1 MANEY
6 TIGQKISGIGA
17 ALSGQVPQFQQQMEQ
32 LDEKRMEAMYKDAGA
47 AYQLL
52 NNKDYQGII
61 DLANDRLGL
70 LQRLPGSD
78 PSDTMQVLQLSQAAQ
93 AGNLQAQSQLTQVLE
108 SAYQQGLARGYY
120 AAPAG
125 PKYLG
130 IEQGMM
136 MFQNPDESIE
146 TRPLPTNE
154 GWIDPAEKAEAL
166 RGAKGGLEA
175 WNKNA
180 SEVIAA
186 YDKVMGLEPEIRGG
200 KNRAAINAAIMN
212 VARLISPGVVT
223 DKDATAMSGA
233 PSPYEAVAYAIN
245 NLSISEEQFMRVVD
259 PLNPTFFNADALL
272 SVARSVTSSQ
282 IPSLMN
288 TRDDLANVASQYN
301 ASDRFLNSYLGE
313 SKTFKNLKEIYASVS
328 GDASLAFASEE
339 DAENYAKT
347 SGIPDGTKIV
357 VNGQA
362 GVWSN

>member
-1 MANEY
+1 MASEY
-6 TIGQKISGIGA
+6 TLGQKISGIGA
-17 ALSGQVPQFQQQMEQ
+17 MLGGTIPEFDARMEQ

-78 PSDTMQVLQLSQAAQ
+78 PSDTMQ
-93 AGNLQAQSQLTQVLE
+93 
-108 SAYQQGLARGYY
+108 GLARGYY

-136 MFQNPDESIE
+136 MFQNPGGSIE

-166 RGAKGGLEA
+166 RGAKSGLES